1 MDENMQHLD
10 EEMASVSYN
19 SKDEI
24 ELPST
29 IEKSYIEKV
38 TETMTMD
45 YYFQDKR
52 ENASMLI
59 SAQKANIRSKICS
72 DKDKI
77 VREPFKKNVKFHTWG
92 GMVLTGSYT

>member
-29 IEKSYIEKV
+29 IEKSYIEK
-38 TETMTMD
+38 
-45 YYFQDKR
+45 
-52 ENASMLI
+52 L
-59 SAQKANIRSKICS
+59 QK
-72 DKDKI
+72 
-77 VREPFKKNVKFHTWG
+77 
-92 GMVLTGSYT
+92 L